1 LIGAV
6 CYKARGMETK
16 PDASEAKIKL
26 IEYLEQKSG
35 YVLNEGTEPS
45 ESKFNI
51 FNHQPRRQ

>member
-1 LIGAV
+1 
-6 CYKARGMETK
+6 MEAK
-16 PDASEAKIKL
+16 PNASEAKIKL

>member
-1 LIGAV
+1 MDA
-6 CYKARGMETK
+6 K

-26 IEYLEQKSG
+26 IEYLEHKSG

-45 ESKFNI
+45 EGKFNI